1 MKTSLRKVLAIVICA
16 VMCMSAIT
24 LFAGAEPAAPATPTF
39 AKTVYLSSTGD
50 DANDGLTKA
59 TAVKTLEKASEKLE
73 TLGGEIIVLDDMTI
87 ENPDKTQAYLL
98 YFAQNY
104 STVYLHGEKKADNTY
119 PRLKF
124 VMNKKVLRWEMSSPF
139 AIYDIELE
147 TDLGAAFVFSGNSYP
162 LTIGENVTCV
172 NAGTTAEA
180 TAGTHS
186 KFMLFGGQFNAS
198 TSAPVSTQTTPVL
211 SVMSGTWA
219 EVWADGNAKADAKDP
234 VLNFLGG
241 IGHEVKPVHTD
252 KGTNG
257 TVTANIW
264 GGTITRLAGFESQ
277 GITHVLNL
285 YNGVESNITTMAN
298 AYAEGG
304 AATVNKLTGTAPTFF
319 ELAECKLT
327 PPAPPVF
334 DDDTAADDGE
344 ETTATPTKPS
354 TDTKAPGTT
363 TKAPETTAPDP
374 DKEKKGCSSFVGG
387 MGILAVAAVVGTAVA
402 VCTKKKAQ

>member
-1 MKTSLRKVLAIVICA
+1 M
-16 VMCMSAIT
+16 
-24 LFAGAEPAAPATPTF
+24 
-39 AKTVYLSSTGD
+39 
-50 DANDGLTKA
+50 
-59 TAVKTLEKASEKLE
+59 
-73 TLGGEIIVLDDMTI
+73 LDDMTI

-104 STVYLHGEKKADNTY
+104 STVYLHGEKQADNTY

-124 VMNKKVLRWEMSSPF
+124 DMNKKVLRWEMSSPF

-172 NAGTTAEA
+172 NAGTAAEA

-186 KFMLFGGQFNAS
+186 KFMLFGGQFNAG
-198 TSAPVSTQTTPVL
+198 TSAPASTQTTPVL

-219 EVWADGNAKADAKDP
+219 EVWADGNAVANAKDP

-241 IGHEVKPVHTD
+241 IGHEVKPAHSD
-252 KGTNG
+252 KGTKG

-264 GGTITRLAGFESQ
+264 GGTITKLAGY
-277 GITHVLNL
+277 GGAAHGLTHILNL
-285 YNGVESNITTMAN
+285 YNGVESNITTMTN
-298 AYAEGG
+298 SYAEGG
-304 AATVNKLTGTAPTFF
+304 EATVNKLTGTAPTFF

-334 DDDTAADDGE
+334 DDDTTADTGD
-344 ETTATPTKPS
+344 ETTATPTKPND

-363 TKAPETTAPDP
+363 TKAPETTAPDK
-374 DKEKKGCSSFVGG
+374 DAEKKGCSSFVLADR
-387 MGILAVAAVVGTAVA
+387 MG
-402 VCTKKKAQ
+402 